1 MENSE
6 PIQHYRSTLGFKAEV
21 QSDLAGDYH
30 SAIIDWLREHEFQF
44 TSGDTTVALAREFG
58 FCYGVD
64 KAVDMAYEALRKF
77 PDRRI
82 FLTTEIIHN
91 PRVNG
96 RLRELG
102 IRFLSGHY
110 GGDSSYDDL
119 AAGDVV
125 LIPAFG
131 VTTHVEEDLRKRG
144 VILVD
149 TTCGSVIHVWKRV
162 ERYAQDGFTSVI
174 HGKFSHEET
183 IATASK
189 AGHYLIVRNKQEAE
203 RVCDYIANGGNRDHF
218 LMHFKNACSEGFEPD
233 FHLHKVGVANQTTML
248 SSESLEIAGM
258 LREAFVRKVGPERV
272 EQVFRS
278 FDTICT
284 ATQDRQ
290 DAIRAL
296 AKTRPDLFIIVGG
309 YNSSNT
315 SHLAEI
321 AALEDPSYHID
332 DASCMISANDIRHLR
347 HPQGDIVVSKNWLP
361 SGPIRVAFTAGAS
374 TPNRVVGEAIARLL
388 ELRGITEFP

>member
-1 MENSE
+1 MKKSQ
-6 PIQHYRSTLGFKAEV
+6 PIEHYRSSLGFKAEV

-30 SAIIDWLREHEFQF
+30 SAITDWLREHDFQYS
-44 TSGDTTVALAREFG
+44 SGDTTVALAREFG

-77 PDRRI
+77 PERRI

-102 IRFLSGHY
+102 IRFLSGNY
-110 GGDSSYDDL
+110 GSECSYNDL

-131 VTTHVEEDLRKRG
+131 VSTEVEQGFRDRG

-162 ERYAQDGFTSVI
+162 ERYATDGFTSVI
-174 HGKFSHEET
+174 HGKYYHEET

-189 AGHYLIVRNKQEAE
+189 AGHYLIVRNKEEAA
-203 RVCDYIANGGNRDHF
+203 RVCDYIVNGGDRDQF
-218 LMHFKNACSEGFEPD
+218 LNYFKNACSEGFEPD

-248 SSESLEIAGM
+248 SSESLEIAVM
-258 LREAFVRKVGPERV
+258 LRQAFLRKVGPERLD
-272 EQVFRS
+272 QVFRS

-290 DAIRAL
+290 DAIREL

-309 YNSSNT
+309 FNSSNT

-321 AALEDPSYHID
+321 AARDDPAYHID
-332 DASCMISANDIRHLR
+332 DASCMISADDIRHLR

-361 SGPIRVAFTAGAS
+361 SGPVRVAFTAGAS